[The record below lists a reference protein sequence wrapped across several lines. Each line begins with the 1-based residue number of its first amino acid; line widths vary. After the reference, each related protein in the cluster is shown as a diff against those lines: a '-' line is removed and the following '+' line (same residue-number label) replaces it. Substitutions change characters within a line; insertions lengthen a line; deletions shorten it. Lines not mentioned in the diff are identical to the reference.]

1 VKRQGS
7 LQKLNN
13 TFPSNGRGLSKGV
26 KHGVSMSPKQ
36 KVYQGVLDEI
46 RKFIEV
52 NDLKPGDKLPSERE
66 LSDKLG
72 AGRSSIR
79 EALRAME
86 LIGIIETR
94 HGGGTFLSKYRPYHT
109 VELLSTF
116 ILSQTTK
123 DDLLIVKQ
131 LLEKEAAKLLFH
143 QMDQHKLEQ
152 LTNIVN
158 DPSLT
163 MKELHYSFFKNIVEL
178 TENQLLAR
186 IWGLIDQY
194 SKSFTGHYSR
204 EFYLNLIKLY
214 NTQNYS
220 TIEGLFNEE

>member
-1 VKRQGS
+1 
-7 LQKLNN
+7 
-13 TFPSNGRGLSKGV
+13 
-26 KHGVSMSPKQ
+26 MSPKQ
-36 KVYQGVLDEI
+36 KVYQGVLQEI

-123 DDLLIVKQ
+123 DELLIVKE
-131 LLEKEAAKLLFH
+131 LLEKEAAKLIFQQLDH
-143 QMDQHKLEQ
+143 VKLEQ
-152 LTNIVN
+152 LKTIMN
-158 DPSLT
+158 DSSLT
-163 MKELHYSFFKNIVEL
+163 MKEQHYSFFKYIVEL
-178 TENQLLAR
+178 TDNQFLAR
-186 IWGLIDQY
+186 IWGLINEY

-204 EFYLNLIKLY
+204 EFYMKLIKLY
-214 NTQNYS
+214 KTQNYPS
-220 TIEGLFNEE
+220 IEGLFNEEKTY

>member
-1 VKRQGS
+1 
-7 LQKLNN
+7 
-13 TFPSNGRGLSKGV
+13 
-26 KHGVSMSPKQ
+26 MSPKQ
-36 KVYQGVLDEI
+36 KVYQGVLQEI

-116 ILSQTTK
+116 ILKETTK
-123 DDLLIVKQ
+123 NELLIVKA
-131 LLEKEAAKLLFH
+131 LLEKEAAKQVFH
-143 QMDQHKLEQ
+143 QMNKVKLLLLEE
-152 LTNIVN
+152 IMN
-158 DPSLT
+158 DPSLNI
-163 MKELHYSFFKNIVEL
+163 KEQHYSFFKYLLEL
-178 TENQLLAR
+178 NENQLLAR
-186 IWGLIDQY
+186 IWALVDEY
-194 SKSFTGHYSR
+194 SKSFTGHYSKQ
-204 EFYLNLIKLY
+204 FYFELIEIYK
-214 NTQNYS
+214 TQNYPS
-220 TIEGLFNEE
+220 IEGLFIEEITF